1 MRKEGDTFEPSASD
15 LVDFLYC
22 RHLSAVDRSVAA
34 AIKDVS
40 SIGSKPPRGWDPEAA
55 TTKLQFV

>member
-40 SIGSKPPRGWDPEAA
+40 SIGGENHS
-55 TTKLQFV
+55 